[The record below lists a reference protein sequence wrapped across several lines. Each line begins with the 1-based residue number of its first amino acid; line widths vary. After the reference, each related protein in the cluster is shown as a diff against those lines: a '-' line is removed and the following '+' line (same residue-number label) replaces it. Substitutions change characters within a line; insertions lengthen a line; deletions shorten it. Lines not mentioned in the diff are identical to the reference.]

1 MAKIGFIGMGN
12 MGHAILKGAL
22 KEYPAEEMI
31 FCAKTS
37 ETKTKVHAETG
48 VEYTDNNA
56 ECANRCKYL
65 VLAVKPQFYEE
76 VLKEI
81 RYMVTPEH
89 VLISLAPGKTIDQL
103 KQNLGNDKRIVRVM
117 PNTPAMIGEGMT
129 GVSVKQGELSGEEM
143 DEIKKLFDACGKTEF
158 IEERLMDAVV
168 CASGSSPAFVYQFI
182 EALADSAVRYGMPRK
197 QAYVFAAQAVKGAAA
212 MVLETGEHP
221 AVLKDQVCS
230 PAGTTIEGVAALE
243 EYGLRN
249 AVLKASEAVYNR
261 CTKIWGGVFV
271 LGRIWRQ
278 YTNSGIRWKPGP
290 MIFFAGIIAGVL
302 IAQTKATT
310 ADTGLFSEYF
320 LNQYASL
327 SVNIEKLFLY
337 IGGYRISQYL
347 AVVCAGFLQLAPAI
361 LTGLIFLTGMLW
373 GTMAGISVIQL
384 GGKGLMICVAG
395 LFPQILFYV
404 PAFGWVIL
412 WTSCGGSNRKKYV
425 FLAAL
430 GLFFLFFGVAC
441 EAALNPGLVRQILRK
456 I

>member
-1 MAKIGFIGMGN
+1 
-12 MGHAILKGAL
+12 
-22 KEYPAEEMI
+22 MI

-230 PAGTTIEGVAALE
+230 PAGTTIEGMAHW
-243 EYGLRN
+243 RIWPSQC
-249 AVLKASEAVYNR
+249 VLKASKQCTTDVQKSEIESYRHLPVHKMDGGGVFCVREDMEAVY
-261 CTKIWGGVFV
+261 
-271 LGRIWRQ
+271 
-278 YTNSGIRWKPGP
+278 
-290 MIFFAGIIAGVL
+290 
-302 IAQTKATT
+302 
-310 ADTGLFSEYF
+310 E
-320 LNQYASL
+320 
-327 SVNIEKLFLY
+327 
-337 IGGYRISQYL
+337 
-347 AVVCAGFLQLAPAI
+347 
-361 LTGLIFLTGMLW
+361 
-373 GTMAGISVIQL
+373 
-384 GGKGLMICVAG
+384 
-395 LFPQILFYV
+395 
-404 PAFGWVIL
+404 
-412 WTSCGGSNRKKYV
+412 
-425 FLAAL
+425 
-430 GLFFLFFGVAC
+430 
-441 EAALNPGLVRQILRK
+441 
-456 I
+456 

>member
-1 MAKIGFIGMGN
+1 M
-12 MGHAILKGAL
+12 
-22 KEYPAEEMI
+22 
-31 FCAKTS
+31 
-37 ETKTKVHAETG
+37 
-48 VEYTDNNA
+48 
-56 ECANRCKYL
+56 
-65 VLAVKPQFYEE
+65 
-76 VLKEI
+76 
-81 RYMVTPEH
+81 
-89 VLISLAPGKTIDQL
+89 
-103 KQNLGNDKRIVRVM
+103 
-117 PNTPAMIGEGMT
+117 
-129 GVSVKQGELSGEEM
+129 
-143 DEIKKLFDACGKTEF
+143 
-158 IEERLMDAVV
+158 
-168 CASGSSPAFVYQFI
+168 
-182 EALADSAVRYGMPRK
+182 
-197 QAYVFAAQAVKGAAA
+197 
-212 MVLETGEHP
+212 
-221 AVLKDQVCS
+221 
-230 PAGTTIEGVAALE
+230 
-243 EYGLRN
+243 
-249 AVLKASEAVYNR
+249 
-261 CTKIWGGVFV
+261 

-310 ADTGLFSEYF
+310 ADTGLFGEYF

-347 AVVCAGFLQLAPAI
+347 AVVCAGFLPLAPAI

-395 LFPQILFYV
+395 LFPQILFYI